1 VAPRYG
7 QVTSGYWP
15 AILIGVVLLLTFVAT
30 TIAALMHGY
39 RPHRKQT
46 PPQPTARLSEPLPS
60 DMGASLW
67 RCRALI
73 AEALIVRQRL
83 SGEIDAETYRAR
95 MNDLARQAVPE
106 RRPQRNA

>member
-1 VAPRYG
+1 MTAYG
-7 QVTSGYWP
+7 QITSGYWP
-15 AILIGVVLLLTFVAT
+15 AVLIGVVMLLIYVAT
-30 TIAALMHGY
+30 TTAAIMRRY
-39 RPHRKQT
+39 RLRRKET
-46 PPQPTARLSEPLPS
+46 LPEPIARLSDPLPS

-95 MNDLARQAVPE
+95 MNDLARPAIPG
-106 RRPQRNA
+106 RRPQRSP